1 MSPYGDFVLVSAF
14 GDMRFRTPED
24 LGILLRE
31 RRTALGLSQAALAER
46 VGVSRQWIVDL
57 EQGKPRLEIGLVLR
71 TAEALGRSSR
81 SVRTDPAMTRVS
93 CPPIWQRSSAARRS
107 RSEPGPLT
115 LTARRSR
122 SRSSLLLDARR
133 TRAPRPEDDR

>member
-1 MSPYGDFVLVSAF
+1 MRLSTRHDSRIAGPCSPVSPYGDNISMSPYGDFVLVSAF

-71 TAEALGRSSR
+71 TAEALGQILEIGEDRPSDDPR
-81 SVRTDPAMTRVS
+81 VVPTDL
-93 CPPIWQRSSAARRS
+93 AAVIRRAK
-107 RSEPGPLT
+107 EPL
-115 LTARRSR
+115 
-122 SRSSLLLDARR
+122 
-133 TRAPRPEDDR
+133 

>member
-31 RRTALGLSQAALAER
+31 RRMALGLSQAALAER

-71 TAEALGRSSR
+71 TAEALGQILEIGEDRPSDDPR
-81 SVRTDPAMTRVS
+81 VVPTDL
-93 CPPIWQRSSAARRS
+93 AAVIRRAK
-107 RSEPGPLT
+107 EPL
-115 LTARRSR
+115 
-122 SRSSLLLDARR
+122 
-133 TRAPRPEDDR
+133 